1 MVGKVYIFHVPTYY
15 LYQKYNLLILCKQQV
30 NILDFFLV
38 QKLDF
43 LIVYLVSPFICD
55 AIFKQVREDQKKG
68 WLVGVC
74 SYNTIQCQS
83 NCMGRRRLAQYQ
95 YFPDDLKVSTQYKYL
110 QTPLYHERNTGDDG
124 KFLNSG
130 LQVVV
135 LGTWYLI
142 GISSTTSS
150 IVST

>member
-1 MVGKVYIFHVPTYY
+1 MVGKAYIFHVPTSITYI
-15 LYQKYNLLILCKQQV
+15 K
-30 NILDFFLV
+30 NILDFYLV

-95 YFPDDLKVSTQYKYL
+95 YFPDDLKVS
-110 QTPLYHERNTGDDG
+110 
-124 KFLNSG
+124 
-130 LQVVV
+130 
-135 LGTWYLI
+135 
-142 GISSTTSS
+142 STS
-150 IVST
+150 ICRHHCTMKEIQETTVNF

>member
-1 MVGKVYIFHVPTYY
+1 M
-15 LYQKYNLLILCKQQV
+15 
-30 NILDFFLV
+30 
-38 QKLDF
+38 
-43 LIVYLVSPFICD
+43 YLVSPFICD

-95 YFPDDLKVSTQYKYL
+95 YFPDDLKVSSMYKYL

-135 LGTWYLI
+135 LG
-142 GISSTTSS
+142 ISC
-150 IVST
+150 I